1 MANPEHFLFNSDY
14 PTDKIVWMVEG
25 TISIT
30 PQTIKKDWYYESY
43 NTHSPVMLY
52 AEGDYYFEDE
62 PGVVY
67 PMQELLD
74 GDNIMAVESRTMMRN
89 NECWVSPLFV
99 GMWDHMSR
107 TMHYRMWAYA
117 SESEAKNTDFGPTA
131 NIAKPRIVFTSDEN
145 YPKFVG
151 DGFLACG
158 SSYTHSLGYMPLV
171 KKWHFWKNRE
181 VFDPVN
187 YGQYIYADY
196 YSPEGYGFFGT
207 PWVNDSWRDKIVQ
220 VTNSQLITF
229 SGPETA
235 SGDGNYYRMYQV

>member
-74 GDNIMAVESRTMMRN
+74 GDNIMAIR
-89 NECWVSPLFV
+89 
-99 GMWDHMSR
+99 DHMSR